1 MNPQEEAKDL
11 AVRPLPEITTERDK
25 TLPSQ
30 IWRIDNQI
38 SILKEEIADLEG
50 KRKDMLDRAVK
61 MKIMRDTGCSIEIKE
76 VNAPRNADPELLRKK
91 FPDQFQTYVK
101 MRIDEIKSKYALK
114 SIQEIDNVEKKIN
127 LELADKVFGK
137 KNVNLCSAFSVGFE
151 YVVKR
156 NSSELME

>member
-1 MNPQEEAKDL
+1 MNPQDEAKDL
-11 AVRPLPEITTERDK
+11 VARPLPEVATERDK

-50 KRKDMLDRAVK
+50 KRKDMLGRAVK
-61 MKIMRDTGCSIEIKE
+61 LGYMLDSSCSIEIKE
-76 VNAPRNADPELLRKK
+76 VRAPRNADPELLRTK

-101 MRIDEIKSKYALK
+101 MRIEEIKNAHALK

-137 KNVNLCSAFSVGFE
+137 KNVNLCSAFTVGFE
-151 YVVKR
+151 YVVRR
-156 NSSELME
+156 NSSELLK

>member
-1 MNPQEEAKDL
+1 MNLQEEAKDL
-11 AVRPLPEITTERDK
+11 VARPLPEVVTERDK

-38 SILKEEIADLEG
+38 SILKEEIANLEE
-50 KRKDMLDRAVK
+50 KRKTMLDRAIK
-61 MKIMRDTGCSIEIKE
+61 LKTMSDSSCSIEIKE
-76 VNAPRNADPELLRKK
+76 IHAPRNADPELLRTK
-91 FPDQFQTYVK
+91 FPDQFQTYVV
-101 MRIDEIKSKYALK
+101 MRIDEIKNAHALK

-137 KNVNLCSAFSVGFE
+137 KNVNLCSAFTVGFE

-156 NSSELME
+156 NSSELLK

>member
-11 AVRPLPEITTERDK
+11 AARPLPEVATEKDK

-50 KRKDMLDRAVK
+50 KRKDMLARAVK
-61 MKIMRDTGCSIEIKE
+61 LKIMRDTGCSIEIKE
-76 VNAPRNADPELLRKK
+76 VNAPRNADPELLRAK
-91 FPDQFQTYVK
+91 FPEMFQTYVK
-101 MRIDEIKSKYALK
+101 IRIDEIKHAYAIK
-114 SIQEIDNVEKKIN
+114 SIHEIDNVEKKIN

-137 KNVNLCSAFSVGFE
+137 KNVNLCSAFTVGFE
-151 YVVKR
+151 YAIKR
-156 NSSELME
+156 NSSELKE